1 VSQSEDKRDTQL
13 AFYEIQHA
21 NRLLSFS
28 AFALVPARSRSLTMR
43 IISGSARGIPLR
55 IPSHDV
61 RPTMEMVRGAIF
73 SALGERVA
81 AAKVL
86 DLFSGSGA
94 FGIEALSRGAATAT
108 FVDDHPKAIAAIKA
122 NLEKTRLEA
131 TVVRSDAFRF
141 LERTDQVFDLIFAD
155 PPYSKRPKDPDLATE
170 LITSPAL
177 KKHLAAGSLLIL
189 EKTSGD
195 LPLENHGW
203 SVLRDKTYGS
213 TRVLFLTANGHEERP

>member
-1 VSQSEDKRDTQL
+1 
-13 AFYEIQHA
+13 
-21 NRLLSFS
+21 
-28 AFALVPARSRSLTMR
+28 MR
-43 IISGSARGIPLR
+43 IISGTAGGIPLR
-55 IPSHDV
+55 IPSHNV

-81 AAKVL
+81 GAKVL

-122 NLEKTRLEA
+122 NLVKTRLEA
-131 TVVRSDAFRF
+131 TVVRSDVFRF
-141 LERTDQVFDLIFAD
+141 LKRTEQIFDLIFAD
-155 PPYSKRPKDPDLATE
+155 PPYSKRPKDRDLAAE
-170 LITSPAL
+170 LIASPAL
-177 KKHLAAGSLLIL
+177 KNHLAAGSLLIL

-213 TRVLFLTANGHEERP
+213 TRVLFLTANGHEETRRETNQPQMDAD

>member
-1 VSQSEDKRDTQL
+1 
-13 AFYEIQHA
+13 
-21 NRLLSFS
+21 
-28 AFALVPARSRSLTMR
+28 
-43 IISGSARGIPLR
+43 
-55 IPSHDV
+55 
-61 RPTMEMVRGAIF
+61 MVRGAIF

-81 AAKVL
+81 GAKVL

-131 TVVRSDAFRF
+131 TVVRSDVFRF
-141 LERTDQVFDLIFAD
+141 LERTDQIFDLIFAD
-155 PPYSKRPKDPDLATE
+155 PPYSKRPKDPDLAAE
-170 LITSPAL
+170 LIASSAL
-177 KKHLAAGSLLIL
+177 KNHLAAGSLLIL
-189 EKTSGD
+189 EKRSGD

-213 TRVLFLTANGHEERP
+213 TRVLFLAAD

>member
-1 VSQSEDKRDTQL
+1 
-13 AFYEIQHA
+13 
-21 NRLLSFS
+21 
-28 AFALVPARSRSLTMR
+28 MR

-55 IPSHDV
+55 IPGHDV

-81 AAKVL
+81 GAKVL

-108 FVDDHPKAIAAIKA
+108 FVDDHPKAIVAIKA
-122 NLEKTRLEA
+122 NLEKTRLA
-131 TVVRSDAFRF
+131 ASVVRSDVFRF
-141 LERTDQVFDLIFAD
+141 LERTDQIFDLIFAD
-155 PPYSKRPKDPDLATE
+155 PPYSKRPKDPDLAAE
-170 LITSPAL
+170 LIASPAL
-177 KKHLAAGSLLIL
+177 KNHLAAGSLLIL

-203 SVLRDKTYGS
+203 SVLRDKAYGS
-213 TRVLFLTANGHEERP
+213 TRVLFLAANSSERERAGTSENAGNNSEAESGGVK

>member
-1 VSQSEDKRDTQL
+1 
-13 AFYEIQHA
+13 
-21 NRLLSFS
+21 
-28 AFALVPARSRSLTMR
+28 MR

-55 IPSHDV
+55 VPSHDV

-81 AAKVL
+81 DAKVL

-108 FVDDHPKAIAAIKA
+108 FVDDHPKAIVAIKA

-131 TVVRSDAFRF
+131 SVVRSDVFRF
-141 LERTDQVFDLIFAD
+141 LERTDQIFDLIFAD
-155 PPYSKRPKDPDLATE
+155 PPYSKRPKDPDLAAE
-170 LITSPAL
+170 LIASPAL
-177 KKHLAAGSLLIL
+177 KNHLAAGSLLIL

-213 TRVLFLTANGHEERP
+213 TRVLFLTANEPQTDAD

>member
-1 VSQSEDKRDTQL
+1 
-13 AFYEIQHA
+13 
-21 NRLLSFS
+21 
-28 AFALVPARSRSLTMR
+28 MR

-73 SALGERVA
+73 SALGERVLEA
-81 AAKVL
+81 RVL

-131 TVVRSDAFRF
+131 AIVRSDVFRF
-141 LERTDQVFDLIFAD
+141 LERTDQRFDLIFAD
-155 PPYSKRPKDPDLATE
+155 PPYSKRPNYPDLAAK
-170 LITSPAL
+170 LIAASTL
-177 KKHLAAGSLLIL
+177 TGHLLDDGLLVL

-195 LPLENHGW
+195 LPVESNGW
-203 SVLRDKTYGS
+203 TIIRDKTYGS
-213 TRVLFLTANGHEERP
+213 TQVLFLTANTTPQPQMDADGRR

>member
-1 VSQSEDKRDTQL
+1 M

-21 NRLLSFS
+21 SRLLSFS

-81 AAKVL
+81 DAKVL

-131 TVVRSDAFRF
+131 TVVRSDVFRF
-141 LERTDQVFDLIFAD
+141 LDRTEQIFDLIFAD
-155 PPYSKRPKDPDLATE
+155 PPYSKHPRDPDLAAE
-170 LITSPAL
+170 LIASPVL
-177 KKHLAAGSLLIL
+177 KNHLAAGSLLIL

-213 TRVLFLTANGHEERP
+213 TRVLFLTSANAGNDRERA

>member
-1 VSQSEDKRDTQL
+1 
-13 AFYEIQHA
+13 
-21 NRLLSFS
+21 
-28 AFALVPARSRSLTMR
+28 MR

-81 AAKVL
+81 GAKVL

-108 FVDDHPKAIAAIKA
+108 FVDNHPKAIAAIKA

-131 TVVRSDAFRF
+131 TVVRSDVFRF
-141 LERTDQVFDLIFAD
+141 LERTEQIFDLIFAD
-155 PPYSKRPKDPDLATE
+155 PPYSKRPKDPDVAAE
-170 LITSPAL
+170 LIASAAL
-177 KKHLAAGSLLIL
+177 KSHLAASSLLIL
-189 EKTSGD
+189 EKTSGA
-195 LPLENHGW
+195 LPLENGW

-213 TRVLFLTANGHEERP
+213 TRVLFLAASGSEERP

>member
-1 VSQSEDKRDTQL
+1 
-13 AFYEIQHA
+13 
-21 NRLLSFS
+21 
-28 AFALVPARSRSLTMR
+28 MR
-43 IISGSARGIPLR
+43 IISGTAGGIPLR

-81 AAKVL
+81 GAKVL

-131 TVVRSDAFRF
+131 TVVRSDVFRF
-141 LERTDQVFDLIFAD
+141 LDRTEQIFDLIFAD
-155 PPYSKRPKDPDLATE
+155 PPYSKHPRDPDLAAE
-170 LITSPAL
+170 LIASPVL
-177 KKHLAAGSLLIL
+177 KNHLAAGSLLIL

-213 TRVLFLTANGHEERP
+213 TRVLFLTSANAVNDRERA